1 MVCDSNN
8 YKDKL
13 KRNNMRAFFKFIG
26 LWVFAFALIFFDA
39 WCYMVV
45 YNNGVWSLLASLQIY
60 PPALSFSFFLML
72 SVVIAYLWRGKAKE
86 KVELNT
92 SEGWLKVMEIIFNKL
107 FWVGLIVL
115 FNVIMF

>member
-1 MVCDSNN
+1 M
-8 YKDKL
+8 KK
-13 KRNNMRAFFKFIG
+13 FFEFIG
-26 LWVFAFALIFFDA
+26 LFAFAVLLILFDA

-45 YNNGVWSLLASLQIY
+45 YNNGIWVLLSSLQIY
-60 PPALSFSFFLML
+60 PPVLSFSFFLML

>member
-1 MVCDSNN
+1 M
-8 YKDKL
+8 KK
-13 KRNNMRAFFKFIG
+13 FFKFIG
-26 LWVFAFALIFFDA
+26 LFTFAVLFILFDA

-45 YNNGVWSLLASLQIY
+45 YNNGVWPLLASLQIY
-60 PPALSFSFFLML
+60 PPALSFCFFLML
-72 SVVIAYLWRGKAKE
+72 SVVIAYLWRGKSKE

-92 SEGWLKVMEIIFNKL
+92 TEGWAKVVEVILNTL

>member
-1 MVCDSNN
+1 M
-8 YKDKL
+8 KK
-13 KRNNMRAFFKFIG
+13 FFEFIG
-26 LWVFAFALIFFDA
+26 LFAFAVLLILFDA

-45 YNNGVWSLLASLQIY
+45 YNNGVWALLASLQIY

-72 SVVIAYLWRGKAKE
+72 SVVIAYLWRGKTKE
-86 KVELNT
+86 KINLNT
-92 SEGWLKVMEIIFNKL
+92 AEGWAKVVEVILNKL

>member
-1 MVCDSNN
+1 
-8 YKDKL
+8 
-13 KRNNMRAFFKFIG
+13 MRAFFEFIG
-26 LWVFAFALIFFDA
+26 LWVLAFALIFFDA

-45 YNNGVWSLLASLQIY
+45 YNNGIWVLLSSLQIY
-60 PPALSFSFFLML
+60 PPVLSFSFFLML
-72 SVVIAYLWRGKAKE
+72 SVVIAYLLRGKAKE

-92 SEGWLKVMEIIFNKL
+92 SEGWAKVAEVLLNKL

>member
-1 MVCDSNN
+1 M
-8 YKDKL
+8 KK
-13 KRNNMRAFFKFIG
+13 FFEFIG

-45 YNNGVWSLLASLQIY
+45 YNNGIWVLLSSLQIY
-60 PPALSFSFFLML
+60 PPTLSFSFFLML
-72 SVVIAYLWRGKAKE
+72 SVVIAYLWRGKSKE
-86 KVELNT
+86 KINLSTMVGWAKVVEVIL
-92 SEGWLKVMEIIFNKL
+92 NKL

>member
-1 MVCDSNN
+1 M
-8 YKDKL
+8 KQ
-13 KRNNMRAFFKFIG
+13 FFEFIG
-26 LWVFAFALIFFDA
+26 LWAFAFALIFFDA

-45 YNNGVWSLLASLQIY
+45 YNNGVWPLLASLQVY

-72 SVVIAYLWRGKAKE
+72 SVVIAYLMRGKAKE

-92 SEGWLKVMEIIFNKL
+92 SEGWTKVAELLLNKL
-107 FWVGLIVL
+107 FWVVLIVL

>member
-1 MVCDSNN
+1 MIAKIIKTN
-8 YKDKL
+8 L
-13 KRNNMRAFFKFIG
+13 KRNNMRTFFEFIG

-45 YNNGVWSLLASLQIY
+45 YNNGIWVLLSSLQIY
-60 PPALSFSFFLML
+60 PPVLSFSFFVML
-72 SVVIAYLWRGKAKE
+72 SVVIAYLWRGKTKE
-86 KVELNT
+86 KINLNT
-92 SEGWLKVMEIIFNKL
+92 AEGWAKVVEVITNKL